1 MKVLSRS
8 AFPSNAAVAVLCPA
22 TRSAGH
28 HLRERPVS

>member
-8 AFPSNAAVAVLCPA
+8 AFPLDAAVAVLCPV
-22 TRSAGH
+22 TLRAGH